1 MNSINFN
8 STGLSGAIPDFI
20 LVLGSFL
27 FISLLFLLIYYLI
40 NIGNRYI
47 DRQKR
52 INFNL
57 IVIIRIF
64 LALVLLYIVKN
75 IFNKFPVLTDTFWAI
90 ISAVIVSF
98 MINPIV
104 TFLEEKNIP
113 RRIGVILVYVTAL
126 FVFTVFL
133 LTVVPKTTMELSNL
147 ITKLQE
153 VFEVLGNEL
162 IKVNHFINEMFSYEL
177 FYNFNTEEIVKSIQ
191 NSITDFIIGL
201 QSDVL
206 MSLRGVASG
215 VGNFFSKLV
224 RIVLIFIFTFY
235 FTVDKDKFKNSII
248 RNIPHKY
255 KDDILYVSSRINRA
269 MLDFVKGR
277 MLMAI
282 IVGFLTMLYLLI
294 LNVDFAIVIGL
305 ITCIADIIP
314 YIGPFLGFL
323 PAVLFA
329 FIESPMK
336 AVWVGILFVLLQWAE
351 NNIIAPKLLSDKT
364 GLNPLL
370 ILISIIVGGATM
382 GVFGMIFAVPI
393 ASVII
398 ILIDFAKIKYNQKNR
413 NIV

>member
-1 MNSINFN
+1 MNSIKFN
-8 STGLSGAIPDFI
+8 STELSGVIPDFI

-57 IVIIRIF
+57 IFIIRIF
-64 LALVLLYIVKN
+64 LTLVLLYLLKK
-75 IFNKFPVLTDTFWAI
+75 IFNRFPVLTDTFWAI
-90 ISAVIVSF
+90 NSAIVVSF
-98 MINPIV
+98 VINPIV
-104 TFLEEKNIP
+104 TFLEKKNVS
-113 RRIGVILVYVTAL
+113 RKIGVVLVYVTAL
-126 FVFTVFL
+126 FIFSVLL
-133 LTVVPKTTMELSNL
+133 LTVIPKTTVELSNL

-162 IKVNHFINEMFSYEL
+162 VKANNFINEMFSYEI

-215 VGNFFSKLV
+215 VGSFFTKLV
-224 RIVLIFIFTFY
+224 RIVLVFIFTFY
-235 FTVDKDKFKNSII
+235 FTVDKDKFKNGII
-248 RNIPHKY
+248 RNLPYKY
-255 KDDILYVSSRINRA
+255 KEDIFYVSSRINQA

-282 IVGFLTMLYLLI
+282 IVGFLTMVYLLI
-294 LNVDFAIVIGL
+294 LNVDFAIVIGV

-314 YIGPFLGFL
+314 YIGPFFGFL

-329 FIESPMK
+329 FIDSPMK

-393 ASVII
+393 ASVIV
-398 ILIDFAKIKYNQKNR
+398 ILIDFVKIKHNQKSR

>member
-1 MNSINFN
+1 MNSINFD
-8 STGLSGAIPDFI
+8 STGLRGAIPDFV

-27 FISLLFLLIYYLI
+27 FIFLLFLLIYYLI

-52 INFNL
+52 INLNL

-64 LALVLLYIVKN
+64 STLLLLYLLKN

-90 ISAVIVSF
+90 ISAIVVSF

-104 TFLEEKNIP
+104 TFLEKKNIS
-113 RRIGVILVYVTAL
+113 RKIGVLLVYVTAL
-126 FVFTVFL
+126 FIFSVLLFTVI
-133 LTVVPKTTMELSNL
+133 PKTTMELSNL
-147 ITKLQE
+147 ITKSQE

-162 IKVNHFINEMFSYEL
+162 VKINNFINEMFSYEL
-177 FYNFNTEEIVKSIQ
+177 FYNFNTEEIIKSIQ
-191 NSITDFIIGL
+191 NTITDFIIGL
-201 QSDVL
+201 QSDLL

-215 VGNFFSKLV
+215 VGSLFTKLM
-224 RIVLIFIFTFY
+224 RIVLVFIFTFY
-235 FTVDKDKFKNSII
+235 FTVDKDKFKNGII
-248 RNIPHKY
+248 RNLPYKY
-255 KDDILYVSSRINRA
+255 KDDIFYVSSRINQA

-282 IVGFLTMLYLLI
+282 IVGFLTMVYLLI
-294 LNVDFAIVIGL
+294 LKVDFAIVIGF

-314 YIGPFLGFL
+314 YIGPFFGFL

-329 FIESPMK
+329 FIDSPIK
-336 AVWVGILFVLLQWAE
+336 AVWVGILFLLLQWAE

-370 ILISIIVGGATM
+370 ILISII
-382 GVFGMIFAVPI
+382 
-393 ASVII
+393 
-398 ILIDFAKIKYNQKNR
+398 
-413 NIV
+413 